1 MGESRPRRVSELFE
15 TDSTLKLKDRYSF
28 SIHHRML
35 RRKGKD
41 KAKEH
46 FQKTGKYDGKATRR
60 LVAFYEKLD
69 RVKMANLETFPVPK
83 N

>member
-1 MGESRPRRVSELFE
+1 
-15 TDSTLKLKDRYSF
+15 
-28 SIHHRML
+28 ML

-46 FQKTGKYDGKATRR
+46 FKKTGKYDGKATRR
-60 LVAFYEKLD
+60 LIAYYEK
-69 RVKMANLETFPVPK
+69 VKPIATFPVPK

>member
-1 MGESRPRRVSELFE
+1 
-15 TDSTLKLKDRYSF
+15 
-28 SIHHRML
+28 ML

-46 FQKTGKYDGKATRR
+46 FQKTGKYDAKATRR
-60 LVAFYEKLD
+60 LIAFYEK
-69 RVKMANLETFPVPK
+69 VKPIATFPTSK

>member
-1 MGESRPRRVSELFE
+1 
-15 TDSTLKLKDRYSF
+15 
-28 SIHHRML
+28 ML

-46 FQKTGKYDGKATRR
+46 FQKMGKYDGKATRR
-60 LVAFYEKLD
+60 LVAYYEKLD
-69 RVKMANLETFPVPK
+69 LKLVSKATLPVSK

>member
-1 MGESRPRRVSELFE
+1 
-15 TDSTLKLKDRYSF
+15 
-28 SIHHRML
+28 ML

-60 LVAFYEKLD
+60 VIAYYEKIHAQ
-69 RVKMANLETFPVPK
+69 KSHLESGALAK
-83 N
+83 

>member
-1 MGESRPRRVSELFE
+1 MRV
-15 TDSTLKLKDRYSF
+15 K
-28 SIHHRML
+28 ML

-46 FQKTGKYDGKATRR
+46 FQKMGKYDGKATRR

-69 RVKMANLETFPVPK
+69 RKTQDTSKVTTLVSTPVSTIVSTLETLPVSK

>member
-1 MGESRPRRVSELFE
+1 
-15 TDSTLKLKDRYSF
+15 
-28 SIHHRML
+28 ML

-46 FQKTGKYDGKATRR
+46 FQKTGKYDHKATRR
-60 LVAFYEKLD
+60 LVAYYEKIQ
-69 RVKMANLETFPVPK
+69 KIQTFPVDKPVAK

>member
-1 MGESRPRRVSELFE
+1 MIPFLSC
-15 TDSTLKLKDRYSF
+15 K
-28 SIHHRML
+28 ML

-46 FQKTGKYDGKATRR
+46 FQKTGKYDHKATRR
-60 LVAFYEKLD
+60 LVAYYEKIQKI
-69 RVKMANLETFPVPK
+69 VAIPVAK

>member
-1 MGESRPRRVSELFE
+1 
-15 TDSTLKLKDRYSF
+15 
-28 SIHHRML
+28 ML

-60 LVAFYEKLD
+60 IIAFYEKISGSKKLTHLSED
-69 RVKMANLETFPVPK
+69 KKE
-83 N
+83 

>member
-1 MGESRPRRVSELFE
+1 
-15 TDSTLKLKDRYSF
+15 
-28 SIHHRML
+28 ML

-60 LVAFYEKLD
+60 LIAFYEK
-69 RVKMANLETFPVPK
+69 VKPVPK
-83 N
+83 IVPAS